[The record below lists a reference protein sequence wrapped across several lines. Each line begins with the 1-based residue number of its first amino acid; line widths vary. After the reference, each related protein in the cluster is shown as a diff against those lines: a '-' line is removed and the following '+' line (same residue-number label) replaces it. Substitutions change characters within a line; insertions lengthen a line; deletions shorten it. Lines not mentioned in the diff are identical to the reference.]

1 MIKLIN
7 IQLVAGRVG
16 FLFAANLTEV
26 SFEKQKNIKTKNS
39 GRSFVSDCKVS
50 FVESQLLTSCKWL

>member
-7 IQLVAGRVG
+7 IQLVVGRVG
-16 FLFAANLTEV
+16 LDIGIIFAANITEV
-26 SFEKQKNIKTKNS
+26 NSEKQKS